1 MNIQQFIEKRKAR
14 GLSQSELAKGICTQ
28 VTVSRFEKNGQVPT
42 LKILIQ
48 LCNRLELPLGEL
60 FPRVGIKQPEILEKM
75 EEAEFFLITS
85 EHDQLQTILKNIPFD
100 EIKDSQLLLEY
111 YYLQGFVMIFQNAS
125 LMDCLFTLD
134 RKSVV

>member
-1 MNIQQFIEKRKAR
+1 MRMRGKAMNIQQFIEKRKAR

-85 EHDQLQTILKNIPFD
+85 EHDQLQTILKNITFD
-100 EIKDSQLLLEY
+100 EIKYYQLLL
-111 YYLQGFVMIFQNAS
+111 
-125 LMDCLFTLD
+125 
-134 RKSVV
+134 

>member
-1 MNIQQFIEKRKAR
+1 FIEKRKAR

-125 LMDCLFTLD
+125 LMDCLFTF
-134 RKSVV
+134 

>member
-1 MNIQQFIEKRKAR
+1 MRMRGKAMNIQRFIEKRKAR

-100 EIKDSQLLLEY
+100 EIKDSQLLLDMSGKELKMFY
-111 YYLQGFVMIFQNAS
+111 QEHL
-125 LMDCLFTLD
+125 
-134 RKSVV
+134 

>member
-60 FPRVGIKQPEILEKM
+60 FPRVGIKQPEILEKNGR
-75 EEAEFFLITS
+75 S
-85 EHDQLQTILKNIPFD
+85 RIL
-100 EIKDSQLLLEY
+100 
-111 YYLQGFVMIFQNAS
+111 
-125 LMDCLFTLD
+125 LD
-134 RKSVV
+134 YQRT

>member
-1 MNIQQFIEKRKAR
+1 MYYSKFEKMRMRGKAMNIQRFIEKRKAR

-100 EIKDSQLLLEY
+100 EIKDSQLLLDMSGKELKMFY
-111 YYLQGFVMIFQNAS
+111 QEHL
-125 LMDCLFTLD
+125 
-134 RKSVV
+134 